1 MKTIPTKINRYNV
14 YNRGNRLLGMGDE
27 LTLPDFEPSSETVSG
42 AGILGEIDDPT
53 PGYFANQEIEIPFR
67 ILDKEATDMLDITKA
82 VQLEIRGAEQTT
94 NSEGDI
100 EFLGVR
106 VVVRGRCKKFAPG
119 KMKAG
124 NPMDTTITLSIL
136 YILIELEG
144 EPVLELDK
152 MNEVFKINGN
162 DILAKVKELC

>member
-14 YNRGNRLLGMGDE
+14 YNSGNRLLGMGDE
-27 LTLPDFEPSSETVSG
+27 LTLPDFEASTETVSG

-53 PGYFANQEIEIPFR
+53 PGHFTNQEIEIPFR

-100 EFLGVR
+100 EFRGVR
-106 VVVRGRCKKFAPG
+106 VVVRGRSNKFTPG

-124 NPMDTTITLSIL
+124 NPMDTSITLSIL

>member
-14 YNRGNRLLGMGDE
+14 YNSGNRLLGMGDE
-27 LTLPDFEPSSETVSG
+27 LTLPDFEASTETVSG

-53 PGYFANQEIEIPFR
+53 PGYFTNQEIEIPFR

-94 NSEGDI
+94 NGEGDI
-100 EFLGVR
+100 EFRGVR
-106 VVVRGRCKKFAPG
+106 VVVRGRCKKFATG

-124 NPMDTTITLSIL
+124 NPMDTSITLSIL

>member
-106 VVVRGRCKKFAPG
+106 AVVRGRCKKFAPG

>member
-27 LTLPDFEPSSETVSG
+27 LPLPDFELFSETVSG

-106 VVVRGRCKKFAPG
+106 MVVRGRCKKFAPG

-124 NPMDTTITLSIL
+124 NPMDTSITLSIL

>member
-14 YNRGNRLLGMGDE
+14 YNSGNRLLGMGDE

-100 EFLGVR
+100 EYRGVR
-106 VVVRGRCKKFAPG
+106 VVVRGRSKKFSPG

-124 NPMDTTITLSIL
+124 NPMDTSITLSIL

>member
-53 PGYFANQEIEIPFR
+53 PGYFGNQEIEIPFR

>member
-1 MKTIPTKINRYNV
+1 
-14 YNRGNRLLGMGDE
+14 
-27 LTLPDFEPSSETVSG
+27 
-42 AGILGEIDDPT
+42 
-53 PGYFANQEIEIPFR
+53 
-67 ILDKEATDMLDITKA
+67 MLDITKA

>member
-14 YNRGNRLLGMGDE
+14 YNSGNRLLGMGDE
-27 LTLPDFEPSSETVSG
+27 LTLPDFEASTETVSG

-53 PGYFANQEIEIPFR
+53 PGYFTNQEIEIPFR

-100 EFLGVR
+100 EFRGVR
-106 VVVRGRCKKFAPG
+106 GVVRGP
-119 KMKAG
+119 
-124 NPMDTTITLSIL
+124 S
-136 YILIELEG
+136 Y
-144 EPVLELDK
+144 
-152 MNEVFKINGN
+152 
-162 DILAKVKELC
+162 